1 MGLFDNHIKIY
12 FDNLETRIL
21 SFNSEKETGE
31 FVPFYEEL
39 LEVTEAIADDDESE
53 KIERLLTQ
61 HLAVVKRKITV
72 Y

>member
-1 MGLFDNHIKIY
+1 M
-12 FDNLETRIL
+12 
-21 SFNSEKETGE
+21 
-31 FVPFYEEL
+31 PFYEEL

>member
-1 MGLFDNHIKIY
+1 MGLFDNHIKIH

-21 SFNSEKETGE
+21 SFNSEKEAAE
-31 FVPFYEEL
+31 FVTFYEEL